1 MLEVQECMFSV
12 KGYISEFAVLKGEVR
27 VKSWNLDKKIQL
39 WSESQDYS
47 ETQVAEKLDKNPA
60 LFFANVTNFEECYCG
75 IEESGWGLRF

>member
-39 WSESQDYS
+39 WSIFQMKIKIIVEHRLVRS
-47 ETQVAEKLDKNPA
+47 
-60 LFFANVTNFEECYCG
+60 
-75 IEESGWGLRF
+75 